1 MNTAVTSKIRGVEII
16 RAELAY
22 LKNTFSLT
30 LGFQEAEERENFIKD
45 VFKDTQEVLNWIE
58 QKTGNG
64 LGKKTSRKAPK

>member
-16 RAELAY
+16 RAELAH

-30 LGFQEAEERENFIKD
+30 LGFQEVEERENFIKD
-45 VFKDTQEVLNWIE
+45 VFKDTQEVLSWIE